1 MMKLLWGLISLKVS
15 DVPFVSLSSSFFSSS
30 IKRTFFCEDSLT
42 PDLLP
47 LKVFGLDG
55 LGQANFARIHFLFQA
70 VALFPF
76 DLLFFCNEFSFS
88 NSCRLT

>member
-1 MMKLLWGLISLKVS
+1 MMKLLLGSISLKVS

-30 IKRTFFCEDSLT
+30 IKRTFLRGFDSLT
-42 PDLLP
+42 PGLLP

-55 LGQANFARIHFLFQA
+55 LGQANFARIYFLFQA

-76 DLLFFCNEFSFS
+76 DLLFFLQRVFFF
-88 NSCRLT
+88 